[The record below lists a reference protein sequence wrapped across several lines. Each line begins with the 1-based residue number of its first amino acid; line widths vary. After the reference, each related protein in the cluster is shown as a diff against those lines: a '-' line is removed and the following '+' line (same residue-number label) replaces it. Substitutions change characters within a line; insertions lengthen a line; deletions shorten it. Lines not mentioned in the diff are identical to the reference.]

1 MTSSVWHE
9 YPLGAPVWLRPWLVD
24 QGSLTQR
31 ITARCLE
38 FSVQN
43 VSLRRAYAYSDEF
56 ALVGRRRHSLL
67 RDVSLCCADKPVV
80 YAHSVLPYASMVGAW
95 ARLRRLGNRPLGAA
109 LFVNPKV
116 YRESLQFRRLD
127 SRHPLWSAAVRRMV
141 EPPQSLW
148 ARRSVFV
155 LASKQ
160 ILVTEVFLPA
170 IRYL

>member
-1 MTSSVWHE
+1 MTSSVWREH
-9 YPLGAPVWLRPWLVD
+9 PLGAPDWLRAWLVD

-31 ITARCLE
+31 IIARCND

-43 VSLRRAYAYSDEF
+43 VSLRRACAYGDEF
-56 ALVGRRRHSLL
+56 ALVGRRQHSLL
-67 RDVSLCCADKPVV
+67 RDVKLCCAGNPVV

-95 ARLRRLGNRPLGAA
+95 VRLRRLGNQPLGAA

-116 YRESLQFRRLD
+116 YRESLRFRRLD
-127 SRHPLWSAAVRRMV
+127 GRHPLWVAAVGHMV
-141 EPPQSLW
+141 EPPPSLW

-155 LASKQ
+155 LASKR

-170 IRYL
+170 IKYL